1 MDPKVRFL
9 RVSQFVGRQ
18 RLQILLPQIHVS
30 GDRVT
35 EGELQKAVPDKIDQL
50 FCDILRGAAE
60 QIHIHVDDNIFPKRK
75 STGTVDELIVQYEP
89 LAFVLSD
96 PVTRQHLGGRV
107 EGEDG
112 KDAWG
117 TTFRWKKGDHAAI
130 PYITPENVVC
140 PDITEWQKYCK
151 KPNTLFP
158 EEDWKQAEEDAEKIR
173 QEGTHLVSVLMATG
187 LFEQLHFL
195 MGFEDTLL
203 NFIMEPDSV
212 HELLDYIMEYRMSMA
227 EELIRHIK
235 PDVVLSHDDWGAK
248 DRLFMDPDTYREFF
262 KGRYE
267 KLYRHI
273 KEVGREVGK
282 DIIVIH
288 HADSHCAEIIDDM
301 ADMHIDIW
309 QGALPS
315 NDIPAL
321 QRHLMGRKPY
331 LMGGIDAGIVDNPF
345 ATEEEVRK
353 EVQRAIH
360 DSEGLPGFIPCITYG
375 LPESIRPGIF
385 EMISEEIEKYNQSKK

>member
-9 RVSQFVGRQ
+9 GVSQFVSRQ

-173 QEGTHLVSVLMATG
+173 QEGTHLVSVLIGDGSLRAAP
-187 LFEQLHFL
+187 FS
-195 MGFEDTLL
+195 D
-203 NFIMEPDSV
+203 
-212 HELLDYIMEYRMSMA
+212 
-227 EELIRHIK
+227 
-235 PDVVLSHDDWGAK
+235 
-248 DRLFMDPDTYREFF
+248 
-262 KGRYE
+262 
-267 KLYRHI
+267 
-273 KEVGREVGK
+273 
-282 DIIVIH
+282 
-288 HADSHCAEIIDDM
+288 
-301 ADMHIDIW
+301 
-309 QGALPS
+309 
-315 NDIPAL
+315 
-321 QRHLMGRKPY
+321 
-331 LMGGIDAGIVDNPF
+331 GI
-345 ATEEEVRK
+345 
-353 EVQRAIH
+353 
-360 DSEGLPGFIPCITYG
+360 
-375 LPESIRPGIF
+375 
-385 EMISEEIEKYNQSKK
+385 